1 MSWPK
6 KRENA
11 PVGGDIEAGELVTFF
26 HFGAGDDADGI
37 MMTMTAEGE
46 DTMDGS
52 NYGAMVSLE
61 NWLHGARRDSYL
73 L

>member
-1 MSWPK
+1 MSRPK

-52 NYGAMVSLE
+52 LE